1 MARLRGSGDQAGAAA
16 ARSDCGSLLQTTI
29 LWAHLAELG
38 GGEGVCEKGGVYL
51 ESERRAAKVVSLMLL
66 VDYLSLSFSF
76 KKFLFFNVFLW
87 QILETPGVSLLE
99 FLSALVGGFVA

>member
-38 GGEGVCEKGGVYL
+38 GGEGVCEKGGECIWSRKEGQRKL
-51 ESERRAAKVVSLMLL
+51 CLL
-66 VDYLSLSFSF
+66 CY
-76 KKFLFFNVFLW
+76 
-87 QILETPGVSLLE
+87 
-99 FLSALVGGFVA
+99 